1 MSIWEWVAIAGV
13 GAVGAIARFLVDAT
27 VGGRFRGDFPLGTLT
42 INLTGAFLLGL
53 LTGLAVKGELLV
65 IVGTAAI
72 GTFTTFSTWML
83 ETQHLVEAGRVRMAT
98 LNVSVSLIVGFGAV
112 LLGRTIGLQL

>member
-1 MSIWEWVAIAGV
+1 MSVWEWAAIAGV
-13 GAVGAIARFLVDAT
+13 GAVSAIARFLVDAA

-42 INLTGAFLLGL
+42 VNLTGAFLLGL
-53 LTGLAVKGELLV
+53 LTGLAVKGELLL

-83 ETQHLVEAGRVRMAT
+83 ETQNLIEAGKFRPAM
-98 LNVSVSLIVGFGAV
+98 LNVSVSLFVGFGAV
-112 LLGRTIGLQL
+112 LLGRTIGLHL